1 MTAVKRLYRAE
12 SYIGLSAGVSNDPEF
27 ADERRHRELM
37 AEMSALKA
45 MLNASASQQQTLDPE
60 TVGEQFLTKF
70 REELSEAAK
79 LKVELDAMYEAI
91 AQTKREIATLH
102 QTTGSESDEM
112 HRVTNELDAVV
123 TGTEGATETI
133 LCSAEIIDEM
143 ANTLS
148 ARLAGQDQELAN
160 DIQDNVI
167 KIFEACNFQ
176 DLTGQRITKVVSTL
190 RFVEDRIIQMMNIW
204 GGIETFKDIEV
215 EQKDVREG
223 DATLL
228 NGPALDTDT
237 DVASQD
243 DIDALFA

>member
-12 SYIGLSAGVSNDPEF
+12 SYIGLSTGVSNDPEF

-112 HRVTNELDAVV
+112 HRVTHELDAVV